1 MKLMVVMIIMIMVM
15 TMMRG
20 DRWLILM
27 KVRLSRDFSWWGNAF
42 RCQRTQATLLLISYS
57 DHASKGSTGSCLI
70 ESNLFKAVGNFDRII
85 EIGSFDSPLLD
96 LFDQKQVFG
105 QIWKHLLLLSML
117 SKKMVTLFDRNVKVV
132 ENINSNVSKSQLIA
146 NRINHLFF
154 CTPSYLGHNC
164 LDCGSFWGLFAT
176 FSNYW
181 LTSSIFHELPW
192 H

>member
-1 MKLMVVMIIMIMVM
+1 MKECIQMATNPGYFTLNQ
-15 TMMRG
+15 
-20 DRWLILM
+20 L
-27 KVRLSRDFSWWGNAF
+27 F
-42 RCQRTQATLLLISYS
+42 RSCKEGFNS
-57 DHASKGSTGSCLI
+57 STGSCLI
-70 ESNLFKAVGNFDRII
+70 ESNLFKAAGNFDRII

-154 CTPSYLGHNC
+154 VHPP
-164 LDCGSFWGLFAT
+164 
-176 FSNYW
+176 
-181 LTSSIFHELPW
+181 I
-192 H
+192 